1 MASPSDLFQRAL
13 AAFQQGRLDDA
24 ERPLRQLLRKEPRHL
39 GGLNV
44 LAVVLTAQKKY
55 REAEPYLQTALK
67 LNATSDATFYNYG
80 VVLKA
85 LGRPE
90 EAQERF
96 SQALALNA
104 GNADTWNNRGTVR
117 NELKDHA
124 GAIGDF
130 DRALALNPRHTGAL
144 FNKGKALAELKQYDA
159 ALTAYGAALAL
170 QPRLAEAWFGQGF
183 VLHQLQRHDEAVASY
198 ATALQIAPEL
208 PFLKGSLLH
217 EKMLACDWNGV
228 AALTAEIERD
238 LAAGKPA
245 IEPFGWQGL
254 ATSPASLQ
262 QCAVL
267 FNAARFPQAAAHA
280 PAPPPPGDGR
290 IRIGYLSG
298 EFRQQATSLLLV
310 GVLEHHDA
318 GRFEITAIDNGWD
331 DGSDTRKRIEQAVER
346 VLPIRGLGDPE
357 AVAAIRAAGI
367 DVLVNLNGYF
377 GDERTRVFARRAA
390 PLQVNYLGFPGTL
403 GAPYLD
409 YIVADRHVLPDSERA
424 FFTEKVVTL
433 PHSYQANDRARPI
446 APVDVSR
453 ADCGLP
459 ATGMVFCCFNNAYK
473 ITPEVFDRW
482 VRILAEVDGSVL
494 WLLADHPAAAANL
507 RREAEAR
514 GVSGARLVFADRKP
528 PAEHLARHRCADL
541 FLDTLPYNAHTTA
554 SDALWA
560 GLPLLTCRGTT
571 FAGRVATSL
580 LETLQLPELI
590 TASLDDYAALAIA
603 LAREPARL
611 AALTGK
617 LADHRL
623 TTPLFDTALFTRHL
637 EAAFA
642 AMVERQ
648 RAGQAP
654 DHIVVPA

>member
-1 MASPSDLFQRAL
+1 MASPADLFQRAL

-24 ERPLRQLLRKEPRHL
+24 ERPLRQLLRKEPRHP

-104 GNADTWNNRGTVR
+104 ANADTWNNRGTVR

-124 GAIGDF
+124 GAISDF
-130 DRALALNPRHTGAL
+130 DRALALNPRHAGAR
-144 FNKGKALAELKQYDA
+144 FNKGKALAELRQYDA
-159 ALTAYGAALAL
+159 ALQTYGEALAL

-183 VLHQLQRHDEAVASY
+183 VLHQLHRHDEAVHAY
-198 ATALQIAPEL
+198 ATALQIAPDL

-217 EKMLACDWNGV
+217 EKMLACDWSGV
-228 AALTAEIERD
+228 AALTAEVERD

-254 ATSPASLQ
+254 ATSSASLQ
-262 QCAVL
+262 QCAL
-267 FNAARFPQAAAHA
+267 MFNAARFPHVAASV
-280 PAPPPPGDGR
+280 PPPRPAGDGR
-290 IRIGYLSG
+290 LRIGYLSG

-310 GVLEHHDA
+310 GVLEHHDSS
-318 GRFEITAIDNGWD
+318 RFEITAIDNGWD
-331 DGSDTRKRIEQAVER
+331 DGSDTRRRIDHAVHHL
-346 VLPIRGLGDPE
+346 LPIRSLGDPE
-357 AVAAIRAAGI
+357 AVAAIRTAGI

-403 GAPYLD
+403 GAPYID
-409 YIVADRHVLPDSERA
+409 YIIADRHVLPESDRP
-424 FFTEKVVTL
+424 FFAEKVVTL

-446 APVDVSR
+446 ATTDINR

-459 ATGMVFCCFNNAYK
+459 AAGTVFCCFNNAYK
-473 ITPEVFDRW
+473 ITPDIFDRW
-482 VRILAEVDGSVL
+482 MRILAQVEGSVL
-494 WLLADHPAAAANL
+494 WLLADHPAAVANL
-507 RREAEAR
+507 RREAVAR
-514 GVSGARLVFADRKP
+514 GVSGERLVFADRKP
-528 PAEHLARHRCADL
+528 PTEHLARHRCADL

-560 GLPLLTCRGTT
+560 GLPLLTCRGPT
-571 FAGRVATSL
+571 FAGRVAASL
-580 LETLQLPELI
+580 LETIGLPELI
-590 TASLDDYAALAIA
+590 TTSLDDYEACAIA

-611 AALTGK
+611 TALKGK

-642 AMVERQ
+642 MMVERQ

-654 DHIVVPA
+654 DHLTIPA

>member
-1 MASPSDLFQRAL
+1 MATTTELFQRAL

-104 GNADTWNNRGTVR
+104 ANADTWNNRGTVR
-117 NELKDHA
+117 NELKDHP

-130 DRALALNPRHTGAL
+130 ERALAINPRHAGAL

-159 ALTAYGAALAL
+159 ALKAYGDALAL

-183 VLHQLQRHDEAVASY
+183 VLHQLQRHDEAVRAY

-217 EKMLACDWNGV
+217 EKMLACDWRGV
-228 AALTAEIERD
+228 AALTAEVERD

-262 QCAVL
+262 QCAAL
-267 FNAARFPQAAAHA
+267 FSALRFPPATAHA
-280 PAPPPPGDGR
+280 PAPRPASDGR

-318 GRFEITAIDNGWD
+318 SRFEITAIDNGWD
-331 DGSDTRKRIEQAVER
+331 DGSDTRRRIESAVHR

-403 GAPYLD
+403 GAPYID
-409 YIVADRHVLPDSERA
+409 YIVADRHVLPETERA
-424 FFTEKVVTL
+424 FYAEKVVTL
-433 PHSYQANDRARPI
+433 PHCYQANDRARPI
-446 APVDVSR
+446 AAEPVSR
-453 ADCGLP
+453 ADGGLP
-459 ATGMVFCCFNNAYK
+459 ATGIVFCCFNNAYK

-482 VRILAEVDGSVL
+482 MRILAQVDGSVL
-494 WLLADHPAAAANL
+494 WLLADHPEAAANL

-514 GVSGARLVFADRKP
+514 GVSGARLVFADRKL

-560 GLPLLTCRGTT
+560 GLPLLTCRGPT
-571 FAGRVATSL
+571 FAGRVAKSL
-580 LETLQLPELI
+580 LEAVGLPELI
-590 TASLDDYAALAIA
+590 TADLDDYEALAIA
-603 LAREPARL
+603 LAHEPARL
-611 AALTGK
+611 AALKDK
-617 LADHRL
+617 LANNRL
-623 TTPLFDTALFTRHL
+623 TTPLFDTAQFTRHL
-637 EAAFA
+637 EAAFV
-642 AMVERQ
+642 AMVDRQ
-648 RAGQAP
+648 RAGLCP
-654 DHIVVPA
+654 DHIAVPA